1 MSYRYLFLSIVIVS
15 ALNCKAQQTLIKNND
30 PHIRYAGRIAKTDS
44 TAELSWSG
52 SSITINFTGTEI
64 SGVLKDE
71 RADNTYDIIVDNKV
85 ISVLRPDPIKKE
97 YKFADN
103 LPNTKHTLQLFKRT
117 EWAMGKTWFYAFEL
131 SKNGKVLPAAAKQ
144 KHKMEF
150 FGDSIS
156 CGYADE
162 DSTGQDR
169 GTSPYENGYLSYATL
184 TAKHFDAEFHNT
196 SKSGI
201 GIMVSWFPF
210 TMPDMYD
217 RLDGNDP
224 NSKWDFSK
232 FTPDVVVINVFQNDC
247 WLVQLPANDQFK
259 AKFGTTPPT
268 PEFIV
273 NAYSQFV
280 KTIRSKYPKAH
291 IFCILGSMDATR
303 QGSPWPG
310 YVEKAVA
317 SLNDNRIYTHFIPYK
332 NTNGHPSVKEQQA
345 MADDLTGFI
354 SKTIGW

>member
-1 MSYRYLFLSIVIVS
+1 MNHKCLFLCVALTIVFS
-15 ALNCKAQQTLIKNND
+15 CKAQLTTIKNND
-30 PHIRYAGRIAKTDS
+30 PHIQYMGRIAKNDS

-52 SSITINFTGTEI
+52 SSIKINFTGTEI
-64 SGVLKDE
+64 WGVLKDE
-71 RADNTYDIIVDNKV
+71 RADNTYNVIIDDKV
-85 ISVLRPDPIKKE
+85 VNVLRPDAVKKE
-97 YKFADN
+97 YKFAGN
-103 LPNTKHTLQLFKRT
+103 LSNGKHTLELFKRS

-131 SKNGKVLPAAAKQ
+131 SKNGKALPASARQ

-217 RLDGNDP
+217 RLDANDP

-232 FTPDVVVINVFQNDC
+232 FTPDLVVINVFQNDC
-247 WLVQLPANDQFK
+247 WLVNLPNNDQFK
-259 AKFGTTPPT
+259 AKFGTTPPKS
-268 PEFIV
+268 EFIV

-291 IFCILGSMDATR
+291 IFCVLGSMDATR
-303 QGSPWPG
+303 QGSLWPG